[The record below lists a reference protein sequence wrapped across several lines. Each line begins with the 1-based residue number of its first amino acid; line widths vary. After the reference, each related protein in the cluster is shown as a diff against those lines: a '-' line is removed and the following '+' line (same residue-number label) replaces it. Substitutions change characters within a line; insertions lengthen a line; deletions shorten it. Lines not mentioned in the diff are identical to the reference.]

1 MDLQAKFELIWDHF
15 WDVFPIGTNSQVR
28 DHPCAIN
35 FFLFDTILTGFFL
48 DLILAPVF
56 KV

>member
-1 MDLQAKFELIWDHF
+1 MDLQAKIELIWDHF
-15 WDVFPIGTNSQVR
+15 WDVFPIGTNSQVK
-28 DHPCAIN
+28 DHPSAIN